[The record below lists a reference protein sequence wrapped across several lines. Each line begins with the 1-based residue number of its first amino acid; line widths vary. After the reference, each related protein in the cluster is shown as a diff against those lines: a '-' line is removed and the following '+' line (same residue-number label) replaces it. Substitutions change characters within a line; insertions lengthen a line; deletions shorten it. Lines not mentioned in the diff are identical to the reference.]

1 MGKKYKIGIWGQ
13 YGDGGKIADGQAVR
27 TTIITNELY
36 RRYGKENIV
45 TVNTNAWKKHPIS
58 FFLKTV
64 KLYFSSQKVVV
75 LPADN
80 GFKVV
85 VGIYD
90 FLQKLKKKE
99 LYDVVIGG
107 YLPKLLA
114 ENPKYIKKLAKY
126 KGLFVQTVNIKK
138 DLEKFGLTN
147 IYTLSNPKR
156 LNTRKPE
163 SLVLN
168 VDKYLSVCM
177 LSRVSKDKGIEDAI
191 DAVRLFNE
199 HCGEIRI
206 KLDIYGMILP
216 SYKERFEQLLSENPD
231 FVTYKGIADYDKT
244 VETLTPYF
252 ALLFPT
258 YFHGEGFPGNMIDCF
273 NTGLP
278 VIATDWLYNKDVIQD
293 GKNGLLIPIKN
304 PEALCEAI
312 ETLYNDRAMALQ
324 IAKNNLFEAQR
335 YAPDGVM
342 KEFYAFMDR

>member
-1 MGKKYKIGIWGQ
+1 MKKIGIWGQ

-36 RRYGKENIV
+36 MRYGRENIAV
-45 TVNTNAWKKHPIS
+45 VNTNAWKKHPFS
-58 FFLKTV
+58 FLFKTV
-64 KLYFSSQKVVV
+64 KLYFTSEKVVV

-85 VGIYD
+85 VAIYD
-90 FLQKLKKKE
+90 FLLKLKKRQ

-107 YLPKLLA
+107 YLPKLL
-114 ENPKYIKKLAKY
+114 EEKPKYINKLKKY
-126 KGLFVQTVNIKK
+126 KALFVQTDNLKK
-138 DLEKFGLTN
+138 DLEKFGLDN
-147 IYTLSNPKR
+147 IHILSNLKR

-163 SLVLN
+163 DLVLN
-168 VDKYLSVCM
+168 GEKYLSVCI
-177 LSRVSKDKGIEDAI
+177 LSRVSEDKGIEDAVN
-191 DAVRLFNE
+191 AVRLFNQKY
-199 HCGEIRI
+199 GEIRI

-216 SYKERFEQLLSENPD
+216 QYKERFEQLLSENKE
-231 FVTYKGIADYDKT
+231 FVSYNGVADYDKT

-293 GKNGLLIPIKN
+293 GKNGILVPIKS

-312 ETLYNDRAMALQ
+312 EVLYNDREFALKL
-324 IAKNNLFEAQR
+324 AKNNLVEAER
-335 YAPDGVM
+335 YAPDEVM
-342 KEFYAFMDR
+342 KEFYSFMDEQLI